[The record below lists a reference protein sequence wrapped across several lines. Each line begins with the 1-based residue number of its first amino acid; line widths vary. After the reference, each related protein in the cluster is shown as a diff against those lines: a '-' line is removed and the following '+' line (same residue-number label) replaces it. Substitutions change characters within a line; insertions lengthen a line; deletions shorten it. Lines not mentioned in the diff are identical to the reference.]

1 MNMAVFPTLTELAD
15 ALRVTNFLSD
25 ENVQRRA
32 RLLHEELARLQ
43 IQGFCLL
50 PPRVYPG
57 SDFRPEVRVAEYKFG
72 PVPFGLENARD
83 PSSVGKTVVEMGGTA
98 LDKEDILYLSKVC
111 EMAREILPRPWNND
125 QALIKDLRLASK
137 HLDTLNEIW
146 WLGRWSGLTDLRR
159 EVTILESS
167 SKTVDWSFKVG
178 LSESWT
184 INLEV
189 KRLIGSLGARV
200 YGKDHHFYTAVA
212 VDGSP
217 NKDDPRR
224 KFRSSLDHEI
234 NVLAAT
240 WFDEISADLE
250 KKVQQFLDEDDRI
263 DAVLLWAPGDRR
275 RGGWMQYFPRFR
287 EVTARRRVLA
297 TVLQEPDEE
306 DHSRIIAFAFP
317 RTLQS
322 IREEM
327 ESLARG

>member
-1 MNMAVFPTLTELAD
+1 M
-15 ALRVTNFLSD
+15 TNFLSD

-32 RLLHEELARLQ
+32 SAAARRVSTATDSGILS
-43 IQGFCLL
+43 LL

-240 WFDEISADLE
+240 WFDEISADLGEEGFSNFSMKMTESMRSYYGLRGIGDGADGCSISRVFE
-250 KKVQQFLDEDDRI
+250 KS
-263 DAVLLWAPGDRR
+263 R
-275 RGGWMQYFPRFR
+275 RGDVSSLPCSKNLTKKITAESSPSRFHER
-287 EVTARRRVLA
+287 F
-297 TVLQEPDEE
+297 
-306 DHSRIIAFAFP
+306 SRFVKKWN
-317 RTLQS
+317 L
-322 IREEM
+322 
-327 ESLARG
+327 